1 MVHPCLLCVHRY
13 AEIFE
18 VDDVI
23 DPASTRT
30 WLGRGLDSCPP
41 VVGWQHRE
49 KKKRYVDAW

>member
-1 MVHPCLLCVHRY
+1 MVHPCLLRVHRY